1 MQRSIRR
8 DSLDQQRRCS
18 GSPTSDGLKP
28 GMLAASDMT
37 EQPPVRRILIS
48 STAVDP
54 PEHRRQA
61 ATRASA

>member
-1 MQRSIRR
+1 
-8 DSLDQQRRCS
+8 
-18 GSPTSDGLKP
+18 
-28 GMLAASDMT
+28 MLAASDMT